1 MAPVEFSL
9 KLAWAGTPPAERFYR
24 YRYTEAER
32 DRADVKVN
40 PQPEFSPAPG
50 SAAWLDD
57 LPPNS
62 VTIYSTYKLNHDDP
76 GSWWTMPGIGGT
88 EPSDRE
94 TSGTKRK
101 VV

>member
-1 MAPVEFSL
+1 MRRLNSL
-9 KLAWAGTPPAERFYR
+9 SKLAWAGTPPAERFYR

-76 GSWWTMPGIGGT
+76 GILVDDAR
-88 EPSDRE
+88 DR
-94 TSGTKRK
+94 RN
-101 VV
+101 